1 MSSLKA
7 QEARNQYVVKSN
19 ALIQQSRFSLSL
31 QAQRCLLYAISLI
44 KPSDPPE
51 TEYEFSIRDL
61 CEACGIDL
69 DTAGEYYR
77 AVKRELKELR
87 DRSIW
92 ITLNDG
98 RETTFA
104 WFQKVTL
111 NRGSSTVSVK
121 FDETASDYLF
131 MLQSRYTQYRL
142 SNVLCMKSK
151 YSIRLWELLISYV
164 KKREIENGREEEVSF
179 TLDDLKERLDA
190 STYSK
195 FSDFQRFALSRAV
208 DEINLL
214 SEDIHVEYELQKKG
228 RTVEK
233 VIFVVT
239 APHARQLMAA
249 RKEKQRRYG
258 MESREGAQK

>member
-1 MSSLKA
+1 MSSEKA
-7 QEARNQYVVKSN
+7 VEARNQYVVKSN

-31 QAQRCLLYAISLI
+31 QAQRCLLYTISLI
-44 KPSDPPE
+44 KPSDPPG

-77 AVKRELKELR
+77 AVKKELKDLR

-92 ITLNDG
+92 VTLNDG

-121 FDETASDYLF
+121 FDDTASDYLF
-131 MLQSRYTQYRL
+131 LLQSRYTQYRL

-164 KKREIENGREEEVSF
+164 RKHELENGREEDISF
-179 TLDDLKERLDA
+179 TLDELKERLDA
-190 STYSK
+190 ATYAK
-195 FSDFQRFALSRAV
+195 FSDFQRFALDRAV

-228 RTVEK
+228 RKVEK
-233 VIFVVT
+233 VFFVVT
-239 APHARQLMAA
+239 APHIKQLLAA
-249 RKEKQRRYG
+249 KEEKKRRYSTG
-258 MESREGAQK
+258 S

>member
-1 MSSLKA
+1 MNSQKA
-7 QEARNQYVVKSN
+7 EEARSHYVVKSN

-44 KPSDPPE
+44 KPLDSPN

-77 AVKRELKELR
+77 TLKKELKELR

-92 ITLNDG
+92 ITMNDG

-131 MLQSRYTQYRL
+131 LLQSRYTQYRL

-164 KKREIENGREEEVSF
+164 KKQRIENGCEEEVYF
-179 TLDDLKERLDA
+179 TLEELKERLDA
-190 STYSK
+190 TIYTK
-195 FSDFQRFALSRAV
+195 FSDFQRFALDRAV

-214 SEDIHVEYELQKKG
+214 SEDIHVKYELERKG
-228 RTVEK
+228 RKVEQ
-233 VIFVVT
+233 IYFVVT
-239 APHARQLMAA
+239 SPKYDQKRAARQ
-249 RKEKQRRYG
+249 EKQKRYSG
-258 MESREGAQK
+258 EK